1 MRGGMGNMQGMMKKM
16 QKMQKEMAQAQENL
30 NQTEFVGS
38 ANNDLVTVTFTGDKK
53 LQSVNIKEEIVDPD
67 DVEMIEDLV
76 LLAVNDALE
85 KVDAETEK
93 VMGKYTKGLGGL
105 PGM

>member
-16 QKMQKEMAQAQENL
+16 QKMQKEMTKAQDDL
-30 NQTEFVGS
+30 NQTEFIGS

-53 LQSVNIKEEIVDPD
+53 LQSVSIKPEVVDPD
-67 DVEMIEDLV
+67 DSEMLEDLV

-85 KVDAETEK
+85 KIDEETDK
-93 VMGKYTKGLGGL
+93 TMGKYTKGL
-105 PGM
+105 PGF